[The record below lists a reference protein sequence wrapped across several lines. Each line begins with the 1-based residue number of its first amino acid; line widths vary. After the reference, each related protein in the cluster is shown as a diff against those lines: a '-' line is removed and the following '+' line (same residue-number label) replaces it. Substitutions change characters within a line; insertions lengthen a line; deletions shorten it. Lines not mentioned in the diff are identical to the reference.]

1 MEIYI
6 SDTVKQSLSD
16 TAKQVQVYFENQQG
30 AHYQESD
37 LEKALVHWLETAIEQ
52 LADDALYHCATGDA
66 SFAFNRRAFQTAL
79 AKLVPAYS
87 PAEADSVA
95 V

>member
-6 SDTVKQSLSD
+6 SDTVKQALSD
-16 TAKQVQVYFENQQG
+16 TAKQVQVHFETQQG
-30 AHYQESD
+30 VHYSESD
-37 LEKALVHWLETAIEQ
+37 LEKALAHWLETAIEQ
-52 LADDALYHCATGDA
+52 LADDALYHCVAGDV

-79 AKLVPAYS
+79 VKLVPAYS